1 MRKFYIFFLT
11 ILLVIASFTGA
22 VLSVSANT
30 SVSTDI
36 FAPSDYI
43 EYCKLES
50 PVGYCYDEATQTH
63 VIAEASRIILY
74 KNNLFSVHDFADKNI
89 TDVKLYDKDFLL
101 FLSDNLLYYLN
112 LSDWSLVAA
121 GYKKP
126 NALAETPLA
135 ANYFDLNGDFAV
147 LSSGNSFLLTAITKT
162 DSGLEF
168 SEPSSFSKNDNHSA
182 IAMTA
187 NDEWLCVKQNT
198 LYKFKAA
205 GNGDLTLITDLYGQT
220 EYGCYHN
227 GVYYYSFSSSSTI
240 GVGAVNVETK
250 EQKILLKKSES
261 PTLGYVSKPRGL
273 SVYGETLYVTDA
285 LVNAVSAFS
294 LVDGEYTGF
303 SITSRSEGAGRIS
316 ESTVDLQ
323 VYGNTLYALDNDKIK
338 SFKLSNGSDN
348 KNSVGVKVLDY
359 GDLKAFSVIDDVALL
374 TNGSTV
380 YAVNVSPED
389 KNTSPTLIKGNLT
402 VPAITSFGNNF
413 YFLHKS
419 YENGNPCTVVYRLPK
434 DSLPSIVLGKKNDTE
449 SKNPEYQS
457 ASAITEVAKID
468 GLGNDICT
476 DIFGKIYVSITKNLK
491 NTIVTLYDTGTD
503 SEKVTTAS
511 EIYATPN
518 DDLILSITTDF
529 ECNVYALLSN
539 NAIVK
544 ITEEGVVED
553 SFELSVSKNLYPVS
567 EVNTHQAKD
576 IIVVPATNKAYAL
589 FGGFIL
595 SLDPSSLKIATPE
608 QISVGDYTRGFESQL
623 YLCSLKD
630 KTRYFKVE
638 LSGNESDYFD
648 YDGYSTYT
656 GTDEFIV
663 LHRYGK
669 YALIANDNLTC
680 IVRLKDVEIQAVSVQ
695 DLQKDMY
702 LCFDANL
709 YTHPVLTQYFRTVA
723 AKEHQKVQ
731 VQKTFSFNG
740 TAFALVNLDNEV
752 GYIPFSMLK
761 ESVAITETPIE
772 YKTLTVGRKGAK
784 VYSDSALSI
793 EVGKLEA
800 FTDVKVLQQNDDVYQ
815 IVYNDQVCYL
825 SASAIEPKGKTVIRN
840 LILVSLPIV
849 AIIITVIY
857 IYRRKYRKSEN
868 EL

>member
-1 MRKFYIFFLT
+1 M
-11 ILLVIASFTGA
+11 
-22 VLSVSANT
+22 SVSANT
-30 SVSTDI
+30 NVPTDI

-50 PVGYCYDEATQTH
+50 PVGYCYDEATKTH

-74 KNNLFSVHDFADKNI
+74 KNNLYSIHDFTDKNI
-89 TDVKLYDKDFLL
+89 TDVKIYGGNFLL
-101 FLSDNLLYYLN
+101 FLSDNLLYYVN

-126 NALAETPLA
+126 NTLTETPLA

-147 LSSGNSFLLTAITKT
+147 LSSGNSFLLTKITQT
-162 DSGLEF
+162 NDGLEF

-182 IAMTA
+182 IAMTSS
-187 NDEWLCVKQNT
+187 DEWFCVKQNT

-220 EYGCYHN
+220 EYGCYNN
-227 GVYYYSFSSSSTI
+227 GVYYYSFTSSSTV
-240 GVGAVNVETK
+240 GVGAVNLETK
-250 EQKILLKKSES
+250 EQKILLKKSEI

-273 SVYGETLYVTDA
+273 SVYGDTLYVADA
-285 LVNAVSAFS
+285 LVNSVSAFS
-294 LVDGEYTGF
+294 LVNGEYTGF

-323 VYGNTLYALDNDKIK
+323 VYGDTLYALDNDKIK
-338 SFKLSNGSDN
+338 SFKLQNDVDKST
-348 KNSVGVKVLDY
+348 VGVKVLDY
-359 GDLKAFSVIDDVALL
+359 GDLKAFSVIEDVALL
-374 TNGSTV
+374 TNGNTI
-380 YAVNVSPED
+380 YAVNISPDD

-434 DSLPSIVLGKKNDTE
+434 DSLPPIVLGNKKDKDEN
-449 SKNPEYQS
+449 KNSEYQS
-457 ASAITEVAKID
+457 VLAIKEVAKID

-503 SEKVTTAS
+503 SGKITTAS

-544 ITEEGVVED
+544 ITEEGIVED

-567 EVNTHQAKD
+567 DVNTHQSKD

-595 SLDPSSLKIATPE
+595 SLDASSLKIATPE
-608 QISVGDYTRGFESQL
+608 QISVGDYARGFESDL
-623 YLCSLKD
+623 YLCTLKD
-630 KTRYFKVE
+630 KARYFQVE
-638 LSGNESDYFD
+638 LSENEGDYFD

-656 GTDEFIV
+656 GADEFVI
-663 LHRYGK
+663 LHRYEK

-680 IVRLKDVEIQAVSVQ
+680 IVRLKDVEIKAVTLQ

-709 YTHPVLTQYFRTVA
+709 YTHPVLTQYFRMVE

-731 VQKTFSFNG
+731 VQKTFSLND
-740 TAFALVNLDNEV
+740 TVFALVNLDAEV
-752 GYIPFSMLK
+752 GYIPFTMLK
-761 ESVAITETPIE
+761 DNVAITETPIE

-784 VYSDSALSI
+784 IYSDSTLTV

-800 FTDVKVLQQNDDVYQ
+800 FTDVKVFQENDGVYQ
-815 IVYNDQVCYL
+815 IVYNDQICYL
-825 SASAIEPKGKTVIRN
+825 SAVAIEPKGKTVVRN
-840 LILVSLPIV
+840 LVLVSLPIV

-857 IYRRKYRKSEN
+857 IYRKKYRKSEE